1 MLLNAKIVHATIQ
14 GLSKE
19 MVQCT
24 VSRPGWKMILT
35 YYLPSNQ
42 NDLLNQSIVDIQ
54 FLFSILMRTCFV
66 YAMENFPYLVSYM
79 YYTCGNN
86 QIEANLV
93 VATFVTG

>member
-24 VSRPGWKMILT
+24 VSRP
-35 YYLPSNQ
+35 SNP
-42 NDLLNQSIVDIQ
+42 NDLLNQSLVDIQ
-54 FLFSILMRTCFV
+54 FLFFILIRTCFV
-66 YAMENFPYLVSYM
+66 YAMVNLPYLVSYM
-79 YYTCGNN
+79 YYTCGNK